1 MHQHRQVSTG
11 LRYTFCVLTF
21 GVKVLASSGQDR
33 LSVFQIKISPF
44 QDSKM
49 DDWFYDEGDAREGSV
64 VKVGFKPRENIKLLQ
79 GNHDLGGMNQREKIG
94 LWAESFEF

>member
-1 MHQHRQVSTG
+1 
-11 LRYTFCVLTF
+11 
-21 GVKVLASSGQDR
+21 
-33 LSVFQIKISPF
+33 
-44 QDSKM
+44 M

-64 VKVGFKPRENIKLLQ
+64 VKVGFKPRENIKKLQ